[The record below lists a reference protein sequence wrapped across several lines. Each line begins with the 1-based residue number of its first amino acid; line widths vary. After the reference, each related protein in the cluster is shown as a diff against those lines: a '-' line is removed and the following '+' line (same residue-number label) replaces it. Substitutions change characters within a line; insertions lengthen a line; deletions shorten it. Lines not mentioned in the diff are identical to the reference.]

1 MRMTYIIVSNIGK
14 KRSGVYQEG
23 LKVLA
28 ADIRPRKGV
37 PVPRTRAMKLKD
49 KVENRRRL
57 RGNLPKDNS
66 CTVPS
71 RAYIIFSTSLTCSMY
86 KVTLTEPCGARI
98 VSLDL

>member
-1 MRMTYIIVSNIGK
+1 MCMTYIIVSNIGK
-14 KRSGVYQEG
+14 KGSGVYKEG

-28 ADIRPRKGV
+28 ADIRPSKGV
-37 PVPRTRAMKLKD
+37 PVSRTRAMKLKD

-71 RAYIIFSTSLTCSMY
+71 RAYIIFSTSLICSMY